1 MALNA
6 ERIEFHIQRIINAE
20 FRTFSGSI
28 KQLFNYLGKEASD
41 NKEYIRY
48 ENEREKWENWPPGP
62 EGRLGVNWS
71 IPDDFEEAKSLAYY
85 LYKSAGEQNDQGP
98 GISFHLFRQ
107 PNRSDNVYKF
117 NQTFEEY
124 FVKSLKDILHAEQNL
139 EDVTVHEPMGNKIFI
154 VHGQDNEMKREVQ
167 LLLTRAGLDDV
178 VLHERPD
185 RGRTIIDKLIQ
196 ESKDACYVIALL
208 SPDDELAN
216 GSSRARQNVIFEI
229 GYFLGKLGKERVR
242 LFKRGNIDI
251 PSDLQGILYENY
263 DTEGNWRM
271 KILKEMKA
279 FGVEINVDK
288 VLEKY

>member
-1 MALNA
+1 
-6 ERIEFHIQRIINAE
+6 
-20 FRTFSGSI
+20 
-28 KQLFNYLGKEASD
+28 
-41 NKEYIRY
+41 
-48 ENEREKWENWPPGP
+48 
-62 EGRLGVNWS
+62 
-71 IPDDFEEAKSLAYY
+71 
-85 LYKSAGEQNDQGP
+85 
-98 GISFHLFRQ
+98 
-107 PNRSDNVYKF
+107 
-117 NQTFEEY
+117 
-124 FVKSLKDILHAEQNL
+124 
-139 EDVTVHEPMGNKIFI
+139 MGNKIFI

-242 LFKRGNIDI
+242 LLKRGNIDI

>member
-1 MALNA
+1 MALNS
-6 ERIEFHIQRIINAE
+6 ERIEFHIQRIIDAE
-20 FRTFSGSI
+20 FRTFPGSI
-28 KQLFNYLGKEASD
+28 KQLFNYLGKEAID

-62 EGRLGVNWS
+62 EGGSGVNWS
-71 IPDDFEEAKSLAYY
+71 IPDDFEEVKSLVYY
-85 LYKSAGEQNDQGP
+85 LYKSAGEQTDQGP

-107 PNRSDNVYKF
+107 PNLSDNVDKF
-117 NQTFEEY
+117 NQTFGEY
-124 FVKSLKDILHAEQNL
+124 FVKSLEDILHAEENL
-139 EDVTVHEPMGNKIFI
+139 EDESMGNKIFI
-154 VHGQDNEMKREVQ
+154 VHGHDKEMKTDVQ
-167 LLLTRAGLDDV
+167 LLLNRAGLDDV

-196 ESKDACYVIALL
+196 ESKDACYAIALL

-216 GSSRARQNVIFEI
+216 GNPRARQNVILEI

-242 LFKRGNIDI
+242 LLKRGNIVI

-271 KILKEMKA
+271 NILKEIKA
-279 FGVEINVDK
+279 VGIEINIDNF
-288 VLEKY
+288 LEKY